1 MSTDYTSTATV
12 TVSVNG
18 KDAENKLSQLRQR
31 AEDLRNAIA
40 KAGAEGDKVNLEK
53 HRTELRKTTKEIRLM
68 ESSTAE
74 VERVMRNLSRATP
87 RELQRSLTQ
96 LNRELKNMERGT
108 AAWDAQTKKIRQVRA
123 ELDSV
128 NASLREHEGWFSR
141 INRKLNDWGV
151 TITAALASLTGLI
164 MSARSAVQTYVD
176 MDTAMANT
184 RKFTGMT
191 EDEVARLNEE
201 FKKMDTRS
209 SREQLNEMAQAAG
222 RLGKNSVED
231 VMGFVRAADVIGV
244 AMDELGDDAPQI
256 IAQLAGIFNLE
267 PELGTERSML
277 AVGSSVNTLSQNCAA
292 SAPNLVD
299 FASRL
304 GAIASQTGM
313 TIDEM
318 LAFGAVLD
326 ANRVSVEKS
335 ATAIQTVLSKMMADP
350 ADFARKAGMPVDEF
364 TEKIKRSS
372 TEGLM
377 MFIEHLNQLDKM
389 DVAGVL
395 AELKVQDSGVIATF
409 NTLAGKL
416 GDVKTQLE
424 ASKKAFDE
432 ATSATEEFNV
442 QNNTVEAQLQ
452 KAKNRFGELAAEL
465 GQRLMP
471 VMSYAISSMS
481 AMVRMLNSII
491 RFATEYGTTLVVVTS
506 AIAAYTAAVKF
517 AIVYDKIE
525 AGLIMLKVAWK
536 KTLAAAILLV
546 RGAYY
551 ALTGHIRTAT
561 KAMEIF
567 NTVTKM
573 NPLGLL
579 LSLVTALG
587 VGMYTLSKRTNEAK
601 DKIDELSNQ
610 MGKLDDQGVKEMQTL
625 DELFGKLEG
634 AAKGT
639 ETYKDAKEQIISQ
652 YGTYLEGL
660 VNEKGEITDLA
671 EAYSR
676 LSREV
681 EKSAKIRQ
689 INQIKEKI
697 ENEKLAN
704 VSETLDVMM
713 NELLEAGYSRKDAY
727 SIVTD
732 VQLNIM
738 TGQKM
743 RPETVDALTKNIYSD
758 LIDDAFSVGAKNKE
772 NLLSIWGNLK
782 EEVKYADS
790 MIADANKRAREI
802 DEFYGV
808 SDAQLTDALKSVTT
822 AIDTGTRTAVII
834 SDGKMV
840 AKSGL
845 ADYELSYYQDAYA
858 KELRHRTGQLP
869 PEMEGV
875 VVTARKNEPITDG
888 GDRGGSSTTTS
899 PVSDALRQEYDR
911 SIAEAKIAYLRG
923 ATGYRQYEAQI
934 YSIKKEYLQKQLEN
948 NELEA
953 ADRAKL
959 EAELAQLRKDRLD
972 QELEMSR
979 ADLELEHQA
988 HQQKLKEQY
997 ADGLISD
1004 ASYREQSFRAEL
1016 DYLEKLKIAW
1026 GLNSEEISKI
1036 DKQIEE
1042 KELAE
1047 KLRKKEEYENRLA
1060 DIEREYMGMTQS
1072 QKDAAYQQ
1080 DLADLDAVYQEKLA
1094 AAGENAQLR
1103 LEIEEMYLKA
1113 VSALRAKYNQG
1124 EDGEPASGWVAELN
1138 NFINSD
1144 QFKNFQKGFSTVN
1157 SALGSLFSSYSQ
1169 LVQAELDIQTNA
1181 INERYDKE
1189 VEAAQGNSTKISQ
1202 IERRREA
1209 EIAQAKNAAS
1219 KKQFAMQV
1227 IQALAQT
1234 AQNIISAV
1242 GAGMQFGL
1250 AAPYMVPL
1258 LVGIA
1263 TATGAVQIAALKKQ
1277 QQAAASQGYQ
1287 SGGFTRPGAP
1297 DEPAGIVHAGEWVA
1311 SQRLLANPTARSMIN
1326 ALDYAQRTNTI
1337 GSIRMTD
1344 IATVRPSASATH
1356 SVATSSQQTSDSL
1369 QLLQDTL
1376 ILLNTRLNQPF
1387 VTINTVEGD
1396 NGIKKAQ
1403 DEYNRLIRNKSP
1415 KWKS

>member
-40 KAGAEGDKVNLEK
+40 KAGAEGDKTNLEK

-108 AAWDAQTKKIRQVRA
+108 AAWDAQAKKIRQVRA

-164 MSARSAVQTYVD
+164 MSARSAVQAYVD

-191 EDEVARLNEE
+191 AEEVAQLNEE
-201 FKKMDTRS
+201 FKEMDTRS
-209 SREQLNEMAQAAG
+209 SRVQLNEMAQAAG

-432 ATSATEEFNV
+432 ATSATEEYNV
-442 QNNTVEAQLQ
+442 QNNTAEARLD
-452 KAKNRFGELAAEL
+452 KSKKKFHELAVEL
-465 GQRLMP
+465 GEKLMP
-471 VMSYAISSMS
+471 VMQYAISSTS
-481 AMVRMLNSII
+481 AMMRVLSAVVSFIVKYR
-491 RFATEYGTTLVVVTS
+491 TTLTALVVG
-506 AIAAYTAAVKF
+506 IIAYTAAVNASNIGF
-517 AIVYDKIE
+517 RIHYMWVSMVSAGQKILT
-525 AGLIMLKVAWK
+525 AT
-536 KTLAAAILLV
+536 TLLAKAAFF
-546 RGAYY
+546 
-551 ALTGHIRTAT
+551 ALTGNITRATAAMRIFSAVT
-561 KAMEIF
+561 KA
-567 NTVTKM
+567 
-573 NPLGLL
+573 NPWGLL
-579 LSLVTALG
+579 IAGITAAVAALLV
-587 VGMYTLSKRTNEAK
+587 
-601 DKIDELSNQ
+601 
-610 MGKLDDQGVKEMQTL
+610 
-625 DELFGKLEG
+625 
-634 AAKGT
+634 
-639 ETYKDAKEQIISQ
+639 YKSRQVEVSA
-652 YGTYLEGL
+652 G
-660 VNEKGEITDLA
+660 EKA
-671 EAYSR
+671 
-676 LSREV
+676 
-681 EKSAKIRQ
+681 
-689 INQIKEKI
+689 
-697 ENEKLAN
+697 
-704 VSETLDVMM
+704 
-713 NELLEAGYSRKDAY
+713 
-727 SIVTD
+727 
-732 VQLNIM
+732 
-738 TGQKM
+738 
-743 RPETVDALTKNIYSD
+743 
-758 LIDDAFSVGAKNKE
+758 
-772 NLLSIWGNLK
+772 
-782 EEVKYADS
+782 
-790 MIADANKRAREI
+790 IADASQKAAQARGEEERRIKSLITVAENERLTLQDRYKAIDALNKIIPGYNASLDETTGKYQANKTALDSYLASLEKKARLDAVKENYQALVKAEVEAEKAYY
-802 DEFYGV
+802 DAQKKFQKV
-808 SDAQLTDALKSVTT
+808 SATNAKASDAVSIAPFGAGGNAYASAQMSIRQNTNQAERAMIAAKKHWDDAKKSVQELEEF
-822 AIDTGTRTAVII
+822 IQK
-834 SDGKMV
+834 SDGASALLNIV
-840 AKSGL
+840 VDNTADQTVTPTSSGMDTP
-845 ADYELSYYQDAYA
+845 ANS
-858 KELRHRTGQLP
+858 
-869 PEMEGV
+869 
-875 VVTARKNEPITDG
+875 
-888 GDRGGSSTTTS
+888 
-899 PVSDALRQEYDR
+899 VSDALRQEYDR
-911 SIAEAKIAYLRG
+911 SIAEAQIAYARG
-923 ATGYRQYEAQI
+923 ETGYRQYEERI
-934 YSIKKEYLQKQLEN
+934 YAIKKEYLQKQLEN

-959 EAELAQLRKDRLD
+959 ESELAQLRKSRLD

-979 ADLELEHQA
+979 ADLELEYQA
-988 HQQKLKEQY
+988 RQQKLKEQY

-1060 DIEREYMGMTQS
+1060 AIEREYMGATQA

-1080 DLADLDAVYQEKLA
+1080 DLADLNTVYQNHLA
-1094 AAGENAQLR
+1094 AAGDNAAEKLQ
-1103 LEIEEMYLKA
+1103 IEEAYWQA
-1113 VSALRAKYNQG
+1113 VQALRAKYNQG

-1138 NFINSD
+1138 DFINSD
-1144 QFKNFQKGFSTVN
+1144 QFKKFQKGFSTVN

-1219 KKQFAMQV
+1219 KKQFSMQV

-1311 SQRLLANPTARSMIN
+1311 SQRLLANPAARSMIN